1 MTTGIVRRWPGW
13 VFVEHTTENAVAAFS
28 ATLLGAMGAAAV
40 HTSEPELARCAS
52 QAGFAALSIVL
63 YSLTSLRVGNG
74 TASFIPR
81 VVAARRRLPRTGT

>member
-1 MTTGIVRRWPGW
+1 M
-13 VFVEHTTENAVAAFS
+13 FVEHTTENAVAAFS

-40 HTSEPELARCAS
+40 HTLGAVNSPGALS

-74 TASFIPR
+74 TASFLPR
-81 VVAARRRLPRTGT
+81 VVVRRD